1 MVPKAIKAF
10 PDKELIQYRGKAE
23 VVSGNTVGCSL
34 ELLELCPGEARRKV
48 LMEYGRSGEDV
59 SVNTVFIQRN

>member
-48 LMEYGRSGEDV
+48 LLNSKEHT
-59 SVNTVFIQRN
+59 TVLPDTTSASPRY